1 MSIERR
7 TDVSVKQ
14 SQGHHIGATVLL
26 GRTGDHESKMKTGIR
41 SDFMED
47 SEWRGQHKAAWELNV
62 ELPSWCRRL
71 LPTLQATPRHYVGP
85 RRSTQLIDL

>member
-47 SEWRGQHKAAWELNV
+47 SEWRGQHKAAWELNFRVGV
-62 ELPSWCRRL
+62 EDCYQLYRL
-71 LPTLQATPRHYVGP
+71 RLDITLVLVARHN
-85 RRSTQLIDL
+85 S